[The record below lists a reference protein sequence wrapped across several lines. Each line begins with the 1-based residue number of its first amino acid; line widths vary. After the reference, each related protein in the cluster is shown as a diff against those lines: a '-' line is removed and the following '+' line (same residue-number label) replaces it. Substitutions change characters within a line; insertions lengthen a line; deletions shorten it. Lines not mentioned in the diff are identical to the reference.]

1 MKNFKF
7 RCKNSQNLFSKKGT
21 TSFSRFFLPFFS
33 ISFSISPNTTGMY
46 WQQTLHPLHIYR
58 SHMHTHAAPR
68 RDKRVTKTTQ
78 NRLRRVSTFRFQPVG
93 EVQNSLLEWLE
104 NAIACDKREWVELS
118 QGEFAWRNEEIE
130 KRDAIFWVNLSEFFL
145 WTWISLAGNEKFTF
159 MSAIFLL
166 CTPKGFLFSFY
177 LVFKPFLASL
187 VFV

>member
-1 MKNFKF
+1 
-7 RCKNSQNLFSKKGT
+7 
-21 TSFSRFFLPFFS
+21 
-33 ISFSISPNTTGMY
+33 MY

-78 NRLRRVSTFRFQPVG
+78 NRLRRVFTFRFQPVG

-130 KRDAIFWVNLSEFFL
+130 KRDAIFGWIWVNFFMDL
-145 WTWISLAGNEKFTF
+145 NFIGGQWKVYIHVSNFPTLH
-159 MSAIFLL
+159 
-166 CTPKGFLFSFY
+166 PKGLFIFI
-177 LVFKPFLASL
+177 LLSL
-187 VFV
+187 

>member
-21 TSFSRFFLPFFS
+21 TSLSRFFLPIFS

-78 NRLRRVSTFRFQPVG
+78 NRLRRVFTFRFQPVG

-130 KRDAIFWVNLSEFFL
+130 KRDAIFGWIWVNFFYGLEFH
-145 WTWISLAGNEKFTF
+145 WRAMKSLHSCQQFSY
-159 MSAIFLL
+159 SA
-166 CTPKGFLFSFY
+166 PQRAFY
-177 LVFKPFLASL
+177 FHFA
-187 VFV
+187 